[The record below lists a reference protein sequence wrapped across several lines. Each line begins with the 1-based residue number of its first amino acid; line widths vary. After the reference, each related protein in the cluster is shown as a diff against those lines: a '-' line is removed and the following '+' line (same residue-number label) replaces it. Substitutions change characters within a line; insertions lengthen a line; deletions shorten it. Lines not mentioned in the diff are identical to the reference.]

1 MERSGKQVSKK
12 GYEYKSNRKIIRKR
26 NSEREAE
33 ACFYTHMAVGEA
45 IWVMPSRVKRKTLDF
60 AEYNA

>member
-1 MERSGKQVSKK
+1 MERSGKQISEK

-26 NSEREAE
+26 HPEREAE

-45 IWVMPSRVKRKTLDF
+45 IWVMPSRVK
-60 AEYNA
+60 